1 MTVDDWVKIISAMAA
16 AAAVIL
22 GAIGALWVK
31 VHSYR
36 QEVNG
41 RMDQLLEL
49 THTSSLAEGKAF
61 RSIEHP
67 ASLPEQ

>member
-1 MTVDDWVKIISAMAA
+1 MTVDDWVKIIGAIAA
-16 AAAVIL
+16 AAGVIL
-22 GAIGALWVK
+22 GAISALWVK

-61 RSIEHP
+61 HSIKDP
-67 ASLPEQ
+67 ASSPEH